1 MSWLSK
7 LVGRQAPAA
16 TAGQG
21 GQAEQGTSVQPLRI
35 IIDSTSYLPEEF
47 ALGSFRIRPY
57 DGDLIA
63 KQQFDFRLSFTLKDE
78 DIEFS
83 CHGTVVKMDSKV
95 GLVARFQQPQPYYE
109 RRLIEHIKATKGL

>member
-7 LVGRQAPAA
+7 LVGRPAAENTAPAPAA
-16 TAGQG
+16 KAT
-21 GQAEQGTSVQPLRI
+21 QPLRI
-35 IIDSTSYLPEEF
+35 IIDSSSYIPEEF

-78 DIEFS
+78 DVEFT
-83 CHGTVVKMDSKV
+83 CRGIVVKQDSKA
-95 GLVARFQQPQPYYE
+95 GLVARFQQPQPFFE
-109 RRLIEHIKATKGL
+109 RKLVEHLKAARGL